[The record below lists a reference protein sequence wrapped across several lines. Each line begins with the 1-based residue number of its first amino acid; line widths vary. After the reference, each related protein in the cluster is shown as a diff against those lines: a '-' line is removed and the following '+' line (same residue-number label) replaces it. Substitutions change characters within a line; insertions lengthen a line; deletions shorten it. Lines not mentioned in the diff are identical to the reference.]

1 MIIAHRPSAI
11 RVADEL
17 LYLKDGHQVAFGLRD
32 EILRKVTAPSA
43 QHSDPQHSAPSN
55 GSKPVSGDPPQH
67 GTELPPN
74 SARRGK
80 R

>member
-55 GSKPVSGDPPQH
+55 GSKPVSGDPA
-67 GTELPPN
+67 GKGAALVPN